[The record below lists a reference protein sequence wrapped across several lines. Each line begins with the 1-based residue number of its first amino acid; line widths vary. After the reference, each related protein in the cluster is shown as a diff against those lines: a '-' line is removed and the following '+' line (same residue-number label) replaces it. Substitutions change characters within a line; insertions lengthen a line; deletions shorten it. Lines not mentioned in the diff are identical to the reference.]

1 MFEAFAPA
9 LAGPQMAYCCGC
21 ECSARFQHA
30 RSQGTERTVNHLP
43 ITRLLCRH
51 ANIAGGVRLS
61 SDVNRRLLVVG
72 YGSLL
77 SGYGMLARRRGGGSK
92 LVAQDAFPVILHNA
106 RRGLAK
112 PSSHG
117 SYLAMDLE
125 PIDPNQPIVGDAVGE
140 GQEGIGAL
148 GIVFDRQWA
157 EPLARREEYNPAKFL
172 ELLDFADRAHKPL
185 GEFLLQIAER
195 TRFNLLA
202 YRCALREMLNYTS
215 NGYIF
220 HPVPF
225 RDGRIAIAAIGSG
238 FEGSG
243 DPLVRSR
250 RSEFGMDRLLALNE
264 ALTLTNMTLDHD
276 GQVGY
281 FVECVLGGLH
291 GLGVADLLTGT
302 PPAGPTGTSFMRPLQ
317 AAVPL
322 ERELFLQATSLD
334 ESRYRRNFPGEPLQ
348 ALQAIF
354 K

>member
-1 MFEAFAPA
+1 
-9 LAGPQMAYCCGC
+9 
-21 ECSARFQHA
+21 
-30 RSQGTERTVNHLP
+30 
-43 ITRLLCRH
+43 
-51 ANIAGGVRLS
+51 LS
-61 SDVNRRLLVVG
+61 SDVNRTLLVVG

-77 SGYGMLARRRGGGSK
+77 SGYGMLAHRRGGGSK
-92 LVAQDAFPVILHNA
+92 LVARDAFPVMLYNA

-125 PIDPNQPIVGDAVGE
+125 PAEPNQPIVAGAPHDGDD
-140 GQEGIGAL
+140 GIGAL
-148 GIVFDRQWA
+148 ALVFDRQWA
-157 EPLARREEYNPAKFL
+157 ERLARREEYDPAKFL
-172 ELLDFADRAHKPL
+172 ELLDLADRARKPL

-215 NGYIF
+215 HGYIF

-225 RDGRIAIAAIGSG
+225 RDGRVAIAAIGSG

-243 DPLVRSR
+243 DPAVRSKR
-250 RSEFGMDRLLALNE
+250 NEFGMDRLLGLDE
-264 ALTLTNMTLDHD
+264 ALKTTTLALDHD

-291 GLGVADLLTGT
+291 GLGVGDLV
-302 PPAGPTGTSFMRPLQ
+302 AGLSLVGEFETEFVRRMTST
-317 AAVPL
+317 VPL

-334 ESRYRRNFPGEPLQ
+334 ETGYRDNFPGVPARAWQ
-348 ALQAIF
+348 ALF
-354 K
+354 D

>member
-1 MFEAFAPA
+1 
-9 LAGPQMAYCCGC
+9 LA
-21 ECSARFQHA
+21 
-30 RSQGTERTVNHLP
+30 
-43 ITRLLCRH
+43 
-51 ANIAGGVRLS
+51 
-61 SDVNRRLLVVG
+61 SDVNRTLLVVG

-77 SGYGMLARRRGGGSK
+77 SGYGMLAHRRGGGSK
-92 LVAQDAFPVILHNA
+92 LIARNAFPVILHNA

-125 PIDPNQPIVGDAVGE
+125 PIEPDQPIMADAACNSDT
-140 GQEGIGAL
+140 GIGAL
-148 GIVFDRQWA
+148 GLVFDRQWA
-157 EPLARREEYNPAKFL
+157 ERLAQREEYDPAKFL
-172 ELLDFADRAHKPL
+172 ELLNFADRARKPL

-215 NGYIF
+215 HGYIF

-225 RDGRIAIAAIGSG
+225 RDGRVAIAAIGSG

-243 DPLVRSR
+243 DPGVRSKR
-250 RSEFGMDRLLALNE
+250 NEFGMDRLLGLGE
-264 ALTLTNMTLDHD
+264 ALKITTLALDHD

-291 GLGVADLLTGT
+291 GLGVGDLAAGLSLADGFEVDFGRWM
-302 PPAGPTGTSFMRPLQ
+302 AG
-317 AAVPL
+317 AVPL

-334 ESRYRRNFPGEPLQ
+334 ETSYRKNFPGVPTRELQ
-348 ALQAIF
+348 ALF
-354 K
+354 G

>member
-1 MFEAFAPA
+1 
-9 LAGPQMAYCCGC
+9 
-21 ECSARFQHA
+21 
-30 RSQGTERTVNHLP
+30 
-43 ITRLLCRH
+43 
-51 ANIAGGVRLS
+51 LS
-61 SDVNRRLLVVG
+61 SDVNRSLLVIG

-77 SGYGMLARRRGGGSK
+77 SGYGMLAHRRGGGSK
-92 LVAQDAFPVILHNA
+92 LVARDAFPVMLHNA

-125 PIDPNQPIVGDAVGE
+125 PIEPNQPIIAEPARNGDD
-140 GQEGIGAL
+140 GIGAL
-148 GIVFDRQWA
+148 GLVFDRQWA
-157 EPLARREEYNPAKFL
+157 ERLARREEYNPAKFL

-215 NGYIF
+215 HGYIF

-225 RDGRIAIAAIGSG
+225 RDGRVAIAAVGSG

-243 DPLVRSR
+243 DPGVRSKR
-250 RSEFGMDRLLALNE
+250 NEFGMDRLLSLDDALKIT
-264 ALTLTNMTLDHD
+264 TLALDHD

-291 GLGVADLLTGT
+291 GLGVGDLV
-302 PPAGPTGTSFMRPLQ
+302 AGLSLAGECGIDLVRRMAS
-317 AAVPL
+317 AVPL

-334 ESRYRRNFPGEPLQ
+334 ETSYRKSFPGVPTRTLQ
-348 ALQAIF
+348 MLF
-354 K
+354 G